1 MVTTGQ
7 HFSYDEAPYP
17 DLSYVQTHPDRLAM
31 LGKLLGMN
39 PAPIEHCRVL
49 EIGTAGGANLL
60 PMATVMPNSTFVGI
74 DLSAV
79 QIEQA
84 NVALETTGLTNIT
97 FRQMDIMDIT
107 PEFGQFDYIIAHGIY
122 SWVPP
127 VVQDKL
133 LDVCKTN
140 LTPQGIAYVS
150 YNVYPGWHT
159 MDIIR
164 NMMLYR
170 SREADNPAEKSAQAR
185 QWISFMADAL
195 KSNTESAYAAVFKNY
210 LDQRMTQT
218 EEFDHAALLHDELE
232 VNNQP
237 LYFYQFMGHAEQH
250 GLQYLAESDF
260 PTVMPN
266 GLSDEVMEYLGKI
279 AHDTIEME
287 QYMDFLRNR
296 SFRRTLLCH
305 AELDIDRTLSIEP
318 VVEFYVSTLAHTV
331 KVDADKAAKG
341 IETFEGVDGGQ
352 FSTDHPLTK
361 AAFHYLLEVKPQRIH
376 FVQLARQAA
385 SSLNMTQV
393 SNQDAGAL
401 AANLLR
407 AFTYSLSLIQ
417 FHTFVPPMSTVVS
430 EHPLATPYA
439 RFQARHFPNIANLL
453 HGRVQLDNF
462 GRLVLAQLDGQTDH
476 ATLRD
481 FLVKLVEDG
490 KISSP
495 SIEPEAKSPEEL
507 RKMLGEQL
515 EITLQEFA
523 ELALLIA

>member
-1 MVTTGQ
+1 MTTTKQ
-7 HFSYDEAPYP
+7 HFNYDEAPYP
-17 DLSYVQTHPDRLAM
+17 DLSYTQTHPDRLAM
-31 LGKLLGMN
+31 LGKLLGMS
-39 PAPIEHCRVL
+39 PVPIEQCRVL

-60 PMATVMPNSTFVGI
+60 PLAAVLPNSTFVGI
-74 DLSAV
+74 DLSKV
-79 QIEQA
+79 QIDQA
-84 NVALETTGLTNIT
+84 NVAREASGMTNIT
-97 FRQMDIMDIT
+97 FHQMDIMDIT

-127 VVQDKL
+127 VVQEKL

-140 LTPQGIAYVS
+140 LSPQGIVYMS
-150 YNVYPGWHT
+150 YNCYPGWHT

-164 NMMLYR
+164 NIMLYR
-170 SREADNPAEKSAQAR
+170 SRDAATPQEKSAEAR

-195 KSNTESAYAAVFKNY
+195 KNQPESAYAAVFQNY
-210 LDQRMTQT
+210 LNMRATQS

-237 LYFYQFMGHAEQH
+237 LYFYQFMEHAQQH

-260 PTVMPN
+260 PTVMPY
-266 GLSDEVMEYLGKI
+266 GLSDEVMEHLGEI

-305 AELDIDRTLSIEP
+305 AEVDVNRALSTEP
-318 VVEFYVSTLAHTV
+318 VFEFSVSSIAHTV

-341 IETFEGVDGGQ
+341 IETFEGTDGAQ

-361 AAFHYLLEVKPQRIH
+361 AAFHYLLDVKPQRIP
-376 FVQLARQAA
+376 FIQLARQAA
-385 SSLNMTQV
+385 ASRNMTQV
-393 SNQDAGAL
+393 INQDAGVM
-401 AANLLR
+401 AANLLH

-417 FHTFVPPMSTVVS
+417 FHTFIPPMSMVVS
-430 EHPLATPYA
+430 ERPLATTYA
-439 RFQARHFPNIANLL
+439 RFQARHFPNIGNLT

-462 GRLVLAQLDGQTDH
+462 SRLVLAQLDGQTNH
-476 ATLRD
+476 AALLD
-481 FLVKLVEDG
+481 FLVELVETG

-495 SIEPEAKSPEEL
+495 SIRSEPKSLEEL

-515 EITLQEFA
+515 EVTLQEFA
-523 ELALLIA
+523 ELGLLMA